1 MFRVASSHRVPWASP
16 GYHRTGISG
25 GSAASVEVVG
35 SKRGNSERRDA
46 AATDSPEHPEH
57 LEQAEHAERI
67 GIACSGGGIRSAA
80 FNLGALQALDEQ
92 GVLARAS
99 HLSAVSGGSFIASAF
114 AIASRHSDPA
124 ALGSRTGR
132 PTVRPLA
139 PGSPEEAWVRNR
151 CSYLADGFGDTIR
164 IVAMAIVGFL
174 CNVLLITT
182 LLWAVARPLG
192 WLYGRWYPG
201 LTGAGDAEVTG
212 FGWAPGVALGLGA
225 AGLAV
230 ALAARTLRW
239 RWWLRQNLRR
249 VAVALLAAAAA
260 VAVLTIVLPW
270 LVELT
275 RDLVEGSSGGDASDP
290 AVAAPPESGA
300 GRLGWV
306 AALGGLATVVALAV
320 QVAKPATQAAETGVA
335 AVGWVRSA
343 VAKLG
348 RGVRRLVDTVLG
360 ALIGPVAL
368 LAGAVAILTGGVT
381 ASPPGSGEIAL
392 WGAMTAVAIL
402 LLIGGDLTAWSLHP
416 FYKRRL
422 SRTFAVRRVTDGPS
436 GVRAEEVDFGKELA
450 LSDFAPDRFPEVDG
464 TRLAFPEIVVCAAVN
479 VSDQGPTPP
488 GRKALSFA
496 FSPSTI
502 GYDRERPVAVDRPL
516 SWWRR
521 WLWPANEQVGSRTY
535 GPLCMRTTD
544 YEAAVSEHVRRNITL
559 PAAVAISGA
568 AVSPAMGKMSRP
580 LLRFLLALTNVRLG
594 VWLPNP
600 VVLVERAGRP
610 ARSPRP
616 GRLFYEIAGRHR
628 LRSTYLY
635 ATDGGHVENLGLV
648 ELLRRGCTTIVAL
661 DASGDRQ
668 DRLSTLGEAI
678 AQARSELCID
688 IRLDEAAGP
697 TTLTTVAEGSRLN
710 EGDHVTGTIHFPEPG
725 REPGLLVFGKAVV
738 TADAPWDVRAYLA
751 KDPEFPTHGTVDQLY
766 TGETFD
772 AYQSLGRFVG
782 GRCAANLPPAPP
794 PAGPG
799 LVPAPPPPEHQPPPK
814 IARART
820 SSAPS
825 IPRR

>member
-1 MFRVASSHRVPWASP
+1 MPWAFP
-16 GYHRTGISG
+16 GYHQIGISG
-25 GSAASVEVVG
+25 GSAASVGAVG
-35 SKRGNSERRDA
+35 SKRANSDGRDA
-46 AATDSPEHPEH
+46 GPAPEH
-57 LEQAEHAERI
+57 QERI

-80 FNLGALQALDEQ
+80 FNLGALQVLDEE

-124 ALGSRTGR
+124 ALGSRGGR
-132 PTVRPLA
+132 PPVRPLA

-151 CSYLADGFGDTIR
+151 CSYLADGFGDTVR
-164 IVAMAIVGFL
+164 IVAMALVGFL

-212 FGWAPGVALGLGA
+212 SGWAPWVALGLGG

-239 RWWLRQNLRR
+239 GWKARQNFRR
-249 VAVALLAAAAA
+249 LSLVLLTAAAGVAV
-260 VAVLTIVLPW
+260 VTMVLPW

-275 RDLVEGSSGGDASDP
+275 RDLVEGSPGDASDSE
-290 AVAAPPESGA
+290 VAAPPESGA
-300 GRLGWV
+300 GRLGWI
-306 AALGGLATVVALAV
+306 AALGGLATVVALVV
-320 QVAKPATQAAETGVA
+320 QVARPATDAAKAGVA

-343 VAKLG
+343 AAKLG

-381 ASPPGSGEIAL
+381 APALWWGEIAL
-392 WGAMTAVAIL
+392 WAAMTAVAVL
-402 LLIGGDLTAWSLHP
+402 LLIRGDLTAWSLHP

-422 SRTFAVRRVTDGPS
+422 SRTFAVRRVSDGP
-436 GVRAEEVDFGKELA
+436 GKVRAEEVDFGKKLT
-450 LSDFAPDRFPEVDG
+450 LSEFAPDQYPEVDG

-502 GYDRERPVAVDRPL
+502 GYDPERPLAVDQPV

-521 WLWPANEQVGSRTY
+521 WLWPADEQVGSESY
-535 GPLCMRTTD
+535 GPLSMDTSR
-544 YEAAVSEHVRRNITL
+544 YEEAVTESVRRDITL

-600 VVLVERAGRP
+600 VVVAGRAGRP
-610 ARSPRP
+610 VRSPRP
-616 GRLFYEIAGRHR
+616 GRLFYEIAGRNR
-628 LRSTYLY
+628 LRSDYLY

-648 ELLRRGCTTIVAL
+648 ELLRRGCTTIGAF
-661 DASGDRQ
+661 DASGDDQ

-678 AQARSELCID
+678 AQARSELNID
-688 IRLDEAAGP
+688 IELDDDPAP
-697 TTLTTVAEGSRLN
+697 TALTKVDEKTRLN
-710 EGDHVTGTIHFPEPG
+710 GADHVTGTIRFPDG
-725 REPGLLVFGKAVV
+725 RQGLLVFGKAVV

-766 TGETFD
+766 SGETFD

-782 GRCAANLPPAPP
+782 KRCAAKLRPASAPP
-794 PAGPG
+794 SDT
-799 LVPAPPPPEHQPPPK
+799 PPSRSRPRRK
-814 IARART
+814 IAKVTTAAAR
-820 SSAPS
+820 PS
-825 IPRR
+825 PRR

>member
-1 MFRVASSHRVPWASP
+1 
-16 GYHRTGISG
+16 
-25 GSAASVEVVG
+25 VG
-35 SKRGNSERRDA
+35 SKRANSDGQGAGPVREHPQP
-46 AATDSPEHPEH
+46 PEHPES
-57 LEQAEHAERI
+57 I

-80 FNLGALQALDEQ
+80 FNLGALQALDEK

-124 ALGSRTGR
+124 ALGSRGGR
-132 PTVRPLA
+132 PPVRPLA

-151 CSYLADGFGDTIR
+151 CSYLADGFGDTVR
-164 IVAMAIVGFL
+164 IVAMAVVGFL

-230 ALAARTLRW
+230 ALAARTLRL
-239 RWWLRQNLRR
+239 RWWLRLNLRR
-249 VAVALLAAAAA
+249 VSVALLAAAAL
-260 VAVLTIVLPW
+260 VAVVTIVLPW

-275 RDLVEGSSGGDASDP
+275 RDLIEGSPGGSDDP
-290 AVAAPPESGA
+290 AVAAPPESGV
-300 GRLGWV
+300 GRLGWI

-320 QVAKPATQAAETGVA
+320 QVARPAAQAAETGVA

-381 ASPPGSGEIAL
+381 ASPPRSGEIAL
-392 WGAMTAVAIL
+392 WAAMTGVAVL
-402 LLIGGDLTAWSLHP
+402 LLTCGDLTAWSLHP

-422 SRTFAVRRVTDGPS
+422 SRTFAVRRVDDGTDRG
-436 GVRAEEVDFGKELA
+436 RAEEVDFGELLP
-450 LSDFAPDRFPEVDG
+450 LSDFAPAKFPEVDG
-464 TRLAFPEIVVCAAVN
+464 TRLAFPEIVVCAAIN

-502 GYDRERPVAVDRPL
+502 GYDPDRPVVVDRPL

-535 GPLCMRTTD
+535 GPLCMDTRR
-544 YEAAVSEHVRRNITL
+544 YEDAVTEHVRRNITL

-568 AVSPAMGKMSRP
+568 AVAPAMGKMSRP

-600 VVLVERAGRP
+600 AVVAERAGRP

-628 LRSTYLY
+628 LRATYLY

-678 AQARSELCID
+678 AQARSELCIE
-688 IRLDEAAGP
+688 IRLDEAAAP
-697 TTLTTVAEGSRLN
+697 TALTTVAEGSRLN
-710 EGDHVTGTIHFPEPG
+710 EADHITGTIHFPQPG
-725 REPGLLVFGKAVV
+725 RKPGRLVFGKAVV

-782 GRCAANLPPAPP
+782 GRCAATL
-794 PAGPG
+794 
-799 LVPAPPPPEHQPPPK
+799 PPPPPDRPP
-814 IARART
+814 ART
-820 SSAPS
+820 RRPSRITRASTSAAPS

>member
-1 MFRVASSHRVPWASP
+1 M
-16 GYHRTGISG
+16 
-25 GSAASVEVVG
+25 G
-35 SKRGNSERRDA
+35 SKRADGEGQGAGSAPE
-46 AATDSPEHPEH
+46 SPADPEYP
-57 LEQAEHAERI
+57 ERI

-80 FNLGALQALDEQ
+80 FNLGALQALDQQ

-114 AIASRHSDPA
+114 AIASRHSDRA
-124 ALGSRTGR
+124 ALGSQDGR
-132 PTVRPLA
+132 APVRPLA

-151 CSYLADGFGDTIR
+151 CSYLADGFGDTVR
-164 IVAMAIVGFL
+164 IVAMAVVGFL

-212 FGWAPGVALGLGA
+212 FGWAPAVALGLGA
-225 AGLAV
+225 VGLAG
-230 ALAARTLRW
+230 ALLARTLRW
-239 RWWLRQNLRR
+239 GWKARQNVRR
-249 VAVALLAAAAA
+249 LSLVLLAAAAG
-260 VAVLTIVLPW
+260 VAVLTMVLPW

-275 RDLVEGSSGGDASDP
+275 RDVVEGSSGDASDS

-300 GRLGWV
+300 GRLGWI
-306 AALGGLATVVALAV
+306 AAFGGLATVVALVV
-320 QVAKPATQAAETGVA
+320 QVARPARDAVESGVA

-343 VAKLG
+343 AAKLG
-348 RGVRRLVDTVLG
+348 RGVRRLVDAVLG

-368 LAGAVAILTGGVT
+368 LAGGVAILTGGVT
-381 ASPPGSGEIAL
+381 APALWWGEIAL
-392 WGAMTAVAIL
+392 WGAMTAAATL
-402 LLIGGDLTAWSLHP
+402 LLTGGDLTAWSLHP

-422 SRTFAVRRVTDGPS
+422 SRTFAVRRVLDGAG
-436 GVRAEEVDFGKELA
+436 GVRAEEVDFGTVLK
-450 LSDFAPDRFPEVDG
+450 LSEFAPEKFPEVDG
-464 TRLAFPEIVVCAAVN
+464 KRLAFPEIVVCAAVN
-479 VSDQGPTPP
+479 VSDQGATPP

-502 GYDRERPVAVDRPL
+502 GCDAERSVVLDRALPR
-516 SWWRR
+516 WRR
-521 WLWPANEQVGSRTY
+521 WLWPANEQVGSETY
-535 GPLCMRTTD
+535 GPVCMDTGG
-544 YEAAVSEHVRRNITL
+544 YEAALTEHVQRDITL

-600 VVLVERAGRP
+600 VVVKKHVEDQYMDRLARRVVLEDQVAGPVGVEGQP
-610 ARSPRP
+610 AESVVVKGPQRSPRP
-616 GRLFYEIAGRHR
+616 GRLFYEILGRHP
-628 LRSTYLY
+628 LRSRYLY

-648 ELLRRGCTTIVAL
+648 ELLRRNCTTIVAF
-661 DASGDRQ
+661 DASGDAQ

-688 IRLDEAAGP
+688 IQLDSATE
-697 TTLTTVAEGSRLN
+697 LTTWDKETRLN
-710 EGDHVTGTIHFPEPG
+710 KADHVTGTIHFRDG
-725 REPGLLVFGKAVV
+725 RAPGLLVFGKAVV
-738 TADAPWDVRAYLA
+738 TADAPWDVQAYLA

-772 AYQSLGRFVG
+772 AYQSLGKFVG
-782 GRCAANLPPAPP
+782 QRCAASLPRSPDVSRTRSRSRHNVTKVTTTAPRP
-794 PAGPG
+794 
-799 LVPAPPPPEHQPPPK
+799 
-814 IARART
+814 
-820 SSAPS
+820 
-825 IPRR
+825 IPR